1 MSFFCTQLAPLGV
14 RSMGNGWQPLESVS
28 ITGNALS
35 SSAVGTSGVR
45 SRFADCR
52 LPGTL
57 IDLRAGLEDFA
68 LCPGAAYTHT
78 RRVGWGSASPVL
90 GELEID
96 AVKPCSLRPN
106 RKVFFLSKAN
116 SIGSNMK
123 RRWKPTLLACRT
135 ASRNIGESVASPPA
149 AGYCFCSRQ
158 LLMCPHARWISSAL
172 VVSSGGSSK
181 AWLLRHP

>member
-1 MSFFCTQLAPLGV
+1 MATVGKRFHYRQRFEFV
-14 RSMGNGWQPLESVS
+14 RCQDIRCPVS
-28 ITGNALS
+28 LRRLPVARYSHRS
-35 SSAVGTSGVR
+35 SSGTRG
-45 SRFADCR
+45 FC
-52 LPGTL
+52 P
-57 IDLRAGLEDFA
+57 
-68 LCPGAAYTHT
+68 LCPGATYTHT
-78 RRVGWGSASPVL
+78 RRVGWGSSSPVL

-135 ASRNIGESVASPPA
+135 ASRNIGESVASPPV